1 MDTRLDELKDD
12 PEALGILQEDLPGA
26 ADMIRTADPE
36 FLAMS
41 LNDLQFLFFRG
52 FNPQMVREGVRRLFT
67 LKA

>member
-1 MDTRLDELKDD
+1 
-12 PEALGILQEDLPGA
+12 
-26 ADMIRTADPE
+26 MIRTADPE